1 MNCYRSHN
9 VRKVRAMD
17 PVVVARKVVDLTREG
32 RFAEV
37 EDLFGTQLRAVAS
50 AGTLRAG
57 WAGELSRIGPVRS
70 VGAPE
75 SRPSDAG
82 LVRVSVPVTGE
93 RGSLTVLMSV
103 DGTGRLAGLRLAA
116 PAGVPW
122 QPPRYARP
130 SRFTER
136 EVTVGPAPLAVPGT
150 LTLPR
155 GRGPWPGVVLL
166 AGAGPFDRDATIGPN
181 KPLKDIAWGLAS
193 RGIAVA
199 RFDKVTHVHPR
210 TATDPGFTMVEEYL
224 PHALATVRL
233 LQGRPGVDPTRVHLL
248 GHSGGGRA
256 APRIAA
262 ADPSIAGLVILAGD
276 AAPLPWSA
284 VRVAHHLAALDPGP
298 DARAAVE
305 ALTIQAAAVDDP
317 DLSPDTPAADLLFG
331 WPASYWL
338 DLRGYDQVA
347 TAAALDRPMLVLQ
360 GGRDH
365 QVTVDDDLARWRA
378 GLAHRPDVTIRV
390 HDADDHLF
398 FPGERP
404 STPADTGRP
413 QHVDPA
419 VVAEV
424 ADRLAPRRRLLR
436 LGYRA
441 RT

>member
-1 MNCYRSHN
+1 
-9 VRKVRAMD
+9 MD
-17 PVVVARKVVDLTREG
+17 PAAVARTVVDLTREG

-37 EDLFGTQLRAVAS
+37 EGLFAAQLRAVAS
-50 AGTLRAG
+50 AGTLRTG
-57 WAGELSRIGPVRS
+57 WASELSRIGPIRS
-70 VGAPE
+70 VGDPE

-82 LVRVSVPVTGE
+82 LVRVSVLVTGE

-116 PAGVPW
+116 PEGPPW

-130 SRFTER
+130 SRFTEH
-136 EVTVGPAPLAVPGT
+136 EVIIGPAPLAVPGT

-155 GRGPWPGVVLL
+155 GRGLCPGVVLL

-199 RFDKVTHVHPR
+199 RFDKVTHVHAR

-224 PHALATVRL
+224 PHALAAVRL
-233 LQGRPGVDPTRVHLL
+233 LQGRSGVDPSRVHLL

-276 AAPLPWSA
+276 AAPLPRSA

-305 ALTIQAAAVDDP
+305 ALTRQAAAVDDP
-317 DLSPDTPAADLLFG
+317 GLSPAAPAADLLFG

-347 TAAALDRPMLVLQ
+347 TAAALDRPMLILQ

-378 GLAHRPDVTIRV
+378 GLADRPDATLRV
-390 HDADDHLF
+390 HPADDHLF
-398 FPGERP
+398 FPGDGP
-404 STPADTGRP
+404 STPADLAVP
-413 QHVDPA
+413 QHVDRA
-419 VVAEV
+419 VVAEI
-424 ADRLAPRRRLLR
+424 AAWSAPRRLR
-436 LGYRA
+436 WGYRP